1 MLLVVLRLL
10 LPAAA
15 LQRTLSF
22 PSRMLME
29 SFLAPTVLRPTFM
42 PSISS
47 AISFG
52 VSDSLDLT
60 SSVIPLL
67 GLIFAR

>member
-1 MLLVVLRLL
+1 
-10 LPAAA
+10 
-15 LQRTLSF
+15 
-22 PSRMLME
+22 MLME